1 MWRLGT
7 FSICIGSP
15 AAARRVAGGALSRG
29 QTRAGALLSAVSRA
43 DRSLALNAADS
54 YADNVRQVL
63 KGEPYPLDRFLV
75 VAAGHYAIY
84 RHAESFGDRMSLA
97 LAHLDPNSTRVQ
109 VKGPNRIEIA
119 RGGDAVDRFLVDD
132 STAWLAAFTEELE
145 ATAAGVGATDD
156 GSDGESDAHQHRQSV
171 VSFGLFEPG
180 ATSVVD
186 LSPSPTDGDAVSMPR
201 LLRPDGGDLAL
212 ANTVLPA
219 ILVDVSSTA
228 LGIAINDDLL
238 PLERLSLLGCALV
251 LRTGQGGRT
260 RGAQPF
266 VRLTTAK
273 KLIASGVKLV
283 AIDCPS
289 LGAPDDESN
298 ELHTRLSQAN
308 ISIALNLGGDIAQ
321 LPVDTKFA
329 LHMVPLSAVVGAARA
344 YAVVLNDEKCQQQQ
358 QQDVKAVVEPATE
371 AIEEKST
378 RSDRKKSGKTK
389 V

>member
-15 AAARRVAGGALSRG
+15 AVRDAWLVALFRAVKRAPARFCLQCRVLIDLS
-29 QTRAGALLSAVSRA
+29 LSMPPTH
-43 DRSLALNAADS
+43 
-54 YADNVRQVL
+54 ADNVRQVL
-63 KGEPYPLDRFLV
+63 KGEQYPLERFLV

-329 LHMVPLSAVVGAARA
+329 LHMVPLSAAGAARA